1 MTDDPAVVAKNYLKD
16 NSRLSSTLDTKTDAP
31 AEGGD
36 VADGDGK
43 RPKKH
48 GTHRTVNQSVYLGFQ
63 EDVKQNTIASVKSV
77 AAGDADVFNG
87 AALLAADDLATS
99 LTTYR
104 EAGDDA
110 ADLTASVAVST
121 PRGQVKVIALA
132 SSLVPNP
139 SNGERRRVAGRLCI
153 RVRAGG
159 LLEERVSKQVAEQIG
174 ALMGDAVDSKPVP
187 VVEEE
192 E

>member
-1 MTDDPAVVAKNYLKD
+1 M
-16 NSRLSSTLDTKTDAP
+16 
-31 AEGGD
+31 
-36 VADGDGK
+36 
-43 RPKKH
+43 
-48 GTHRTVNQSVYLGFQ
+48 
-63 EDVKQNTIASVKSV
+63 
-77 AAGDADVFNG
+77 
-87 AALLAADDLATS
+87 
-99 LTTYR
+99 
-104 EAGDDA
+104 
-110 ADLTASVAVST
+110 ST